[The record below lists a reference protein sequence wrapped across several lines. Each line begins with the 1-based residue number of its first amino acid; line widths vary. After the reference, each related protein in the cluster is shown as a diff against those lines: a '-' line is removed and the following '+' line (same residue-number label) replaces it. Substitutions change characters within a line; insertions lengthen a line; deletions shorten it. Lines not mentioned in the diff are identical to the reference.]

1 MKTLPE
7 WIKEI
12 ETKRLEDER
21 YAAKEQRQASAEY
34 NAYVL
39 HTDHIPKKKYEIM
52 VIPGVQDLGPKI
64 NQWMNLLIM
73 TKSKDLNWRSLKR

>member
-7 WIKEI
+7 WSKEI
-12 ETKRLEDER
+12 EAKRLEDER

-34 NAYVL
+34 NAYVSSYRL
-39 HTDHIPKKKYEIM
+39 YSEEEMRDFGHTWA
-52 VIPGVQDLGPKI
+52 QDLDPKI

-73 TKSKDLNWRSLKR
+73 TKSKDFNWRSLKR